1 MVLSILIEHEAS
13 TNFFSNNNY
22 GAKSVKWNIPL
33 NICMRRHVIL
43 NFHTNLISE
52 LQFFTIPIPTLIP
65 LGLIPIG
72 FRFQDLPKSMIPIP
86 VDSDS
91 DFDSDSSVS
100 QKKLIPIPFPI
111 PTNQA
116 LIQILIPESDS
127 DSGIFYSSDRL
138 AA

>member
-1 MVLSILIEHEAS
+1 
-13 TNFFSNNNY
+13 
-22 GAKSVKWNIPL
+22 
-33 NICMRRHVIL
+33 MRRHVIL

-72 FRFQDLPKSMIPIP
+72 FRFQDLPKSMIQIP
-86 VDSDS
+86 VDS

-116 LIQILIPESDS
+116 LIPILIPESDS
-127 DSGIFYSSDRL
+127 DSGIFYNSDML